1 MRIIIFFYYNRMKYN
16 LILFIFIF
24 IIIIVFLY
32 FYYYKY
38 EKFKNYTIKE
48 ANNMFLKNKNKVYK
62 LNIIKK
68 EEDMD
73 KCYQKCNPSDC
84 MKLDL
89 MKNNYDKC
97 NKCQNNKNNCFN
109 NLSSTGICDPCGKNL
124 KKFNCNDIN
133 KFACPKIHDVFNKT
147 GTKPYYLEVINKN
160 DITSPYNQSCLFCW
174 NIKNYL

>member
-62 LNIIKK
+62 LNIIK
-68 EEDMD
+68 
-73 KCYQKCNPSDC
+73 
-84 MKLDL
+84 
-89 MKNNYDKC
+89 
-97 NKCQNNKNNCFN
+97 
-109 NLSSTGICDPCGKNL
+109 
-124 KKFNCNDIN
+124 NDIGID
-133 KFACPKIHDVFNKT
+133 FPRTLSKIAV
-147 GTKPYYLEVINKN
+147 PICV
-160 DITSPYNQSCLFCW
+160 LF
-174 NIKNYL
+174 L